1 MPHNRPLILKVANRK
16 DFTLLTFILFILVM
30 VSAALSP
37 QAVLLIFLGLV
48 VFGAYTLWISNIND
62 VKLMSVIFPDGQIR
76 LGSDLEPEIE
86 GFLSGQQW
94 CTHHFAILR
103 YITGGKCRYLVLLS
117 AQQNADDYR
126 RLNVWLRQDFCNDT
140 ANKKVSASWPA
151 KWV

>member
-76 LGSDLEPEIE
+76 LQSDLESEIT

-94 CTHHFAILR
+94 CTRHFAVLR
-103 YITGGKCRYLVLLS
+103 YKTGGKYRYLVLLS
-117 AQQNADDYR
+117 AQQNVDDYR
-126 RLNVWLRQDFCNDT
+126 RLNVWLRQDLCSDT
-140 ANKKVSASWPA
+140 GKKNV
-151 KWV
+151 